1 MPDDEIIT
9 TDTTDEDPTP
19 EPTPT
24 WTILNDVKLALRL
37 TTDAYDNQLNA
48 LIAAALADLGIAGV
62 TSPTAPAEGEETAA
76 TDDPLVKTAVITYC
90 IVHFGSPADYD
101 RLKKSYNEQ
110 KAQLMTATGYTDWGD
125 T

>member
-48 LIAAALADLGIAGV
+48 LISAALADLGIAGV
-62 TSPTAPAEGEETAA
+62 TSPISDGEDTAP

-101 RLKKSYNEQ
+101 RLKKSYDEQ
-110 KAQLMTATGYTDWGD
+110 KAQLSMATGYTDWGD